1 MILTNFYNQT
11 PKITTKII
19 IQLLTILIITD
30 IIWIILFSS
39 AWDHDSDE
47 EKKYNEGSVNYFWS
61 SLWFMHGLVY
71 ICAYIELI
79 LKGFLLYYLIVDF
92 KEKYKLKELIN
103 LNYDDS
109 ANVIDNN
116 ISQQQGN
123 NINNSMSD
131 FVNGNQNSFNEQFEN
146 QY

>member
-19 IQLLTILIITD
+19 IQLLVILIITD

-47 EKKYNEGSVNYFWS
+47 EKKYTEGSVDYFWS

-79 LKGFLLYYLIVDF
+79 LKGFLLYYLVVDF

-109 ANVIDNN
+109 TNVIDNN

-131 FVNGNQNSFNEQFEN
+131 FVNGNQNSFNENFEN

>member
-19 IQLLTILIITD
+19 IQLLSILIITD

-39 AWDHDSDE
+39 AWDHDSDD
-47 EKKYNEGSVNYFWS
+47 EKNYSEGSINYYWS

-103 LNYDDS
+103 LNYDDAS
-109 ANVIDNN
+109 KASDSNVD
-116 ISQQQGN
+116 QQQGN
-123 NINNSMSD
+123 IMNNSMSA
-131 FVNGNQNSFNEQFEN
+131 FVNGSNNSFAENFEN
-146 QY
+146 NY

>member
-30 IIWIILFSS
+30 IIWIILISS

-47 EKKYNEGSVNYFWS
+47 EKKYTEGSVNYFWS